1 MVTNEQKRDNY
12 SILKTKL
19 KKALAAGFYFEACMI
34 EYALIEDRTS
44 SILSH
49 SGVCKNAYDSGKL
62 LSNKLNSIEHQI
74 GKGHPIISK
83 KVEKDLVPAIR
94 EWKDNRNDIVHR
106 ACIRLVDE
114 DELKSIA
121 IEGKVLTD
129 KLVNASKRVT
139 YLANKMNKEKE
150 NENNK

>member
-1 MVTNEQKRDNY
+1 MITNEQKRDNY

-49 SGVCKNAYDSGKL
+49 AGVCANAYDSNKL
-62 LSNKLNSIEHQI
+62 LSNKLNSIEYQI

-83 KVEKDLVPAIR
+83 KVEKDLMPAIK
-94 EWKDNRNDIVHR
+94 EWKDSRNDIVHR
-106 ACIRLVDE
+106 ACIRKTDE

-121 IEGKVLTD
+121 LEGKELVD
-129 KLVNASKRVT
+129 KICNASKRVT
-139 YLANKMNKEKE
+139 NLANKLNKEEAK
-150 NENNK
+150 